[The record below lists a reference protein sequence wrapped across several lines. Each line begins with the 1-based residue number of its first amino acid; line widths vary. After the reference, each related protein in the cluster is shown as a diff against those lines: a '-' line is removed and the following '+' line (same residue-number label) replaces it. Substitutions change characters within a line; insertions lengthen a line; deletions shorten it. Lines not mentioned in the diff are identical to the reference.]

1 MVKRILIWHLFF
13 LYISY
18 QSPPGFANYQYTFDM
33 SRGKEK
39 KTLSLIKHMSRL
51 AYTKVI

>member
-1 MVKRILIWHLFF
+1 MALFF

-18 QSPPGFANYQYTFDM
+18 PSPPGFVNYQYTFDM
-33 SRGKEK
+33 SGEKK